1 MKKILYF
8 LAAALVA
15 FTSCGKDNLD
25 PGNETDDPQR
35 TPRLEVTSDNGLF
48 VQEGESASASVNFK
62 TKGGEVIINVSTN
75 LDGWTYECA
84 GGEWLNIEA
93 DKHFITLSAPLNEE
107 TSQRKATLTIVAS
120 ASADAKS
127 EYVVNITQN
136 WTGQPEINLSANA
149 VRFPAFGDLSSEIKL
164 ETSADDITFDCTCQ
178 WLLIERTEGGYKFS
192 ANPNEDKVQRTVDV
206 KFKAGAGKDAAEE
219 VVRISQDGKA
229 WFEISSTV
237 AHADGYGAVSVIE
250 YKSNPE
256 LAIAFTPEE
265 GASWYSIT
273 AEDGKLSVNI
283 APNADNKQRNSEIK
297 ILVGEKENVKEGKIR
312 VLQIGEDTEEL
323 IFEVRINEDGN
334 KLTTAGASVTTSNS
348 DMDITVDWGDGSE
361 PGHYV
366 GNAVRPTHTY
376 SKAGVYIV
384 TTKGKA
390 PTYDF
395 SDLSGLAIED
405 MSWQFNIL
413 NILSWGKFGVVEA
426 KNVCKTS
433 RSLKSI
439 PADVCGSFADVK
451 DFTGFLS
458 ACRSLEEIPADLLK
472 YAVNATTFQEAFAYL
487 KSCKA
492 IPESLFAN
500 CINATD
506 FSYAFREFGVG
517 DLINGGDKVSEGNR
531 IEIPEKLFAN
541 CPKVTR
547 FTQTFRGMNIT
558 TVPENLFAN
567 NTAVTSFNGLFTE
580 CTELESIPADL
591 FKNNQK
597 VTDFKWLFYA
607 SHVRKLPVGLF
618 KHVPS
623 GVTVYI
629 NQMFQNATIDDFP
642 VGFFEG
648 LDGVK
653 AGISELFESATFTKG
668 LKPGMLKGLVNATS
682 ADRMFYRVMVD
693 ELPSGL
699 FEGFGENASTID
711 MSSVFFGCEKLTSIP
726 ADIFDPVA
734 GKVNK
739 FVSTFRLCT
748 SLKSVPEGFCNSC
761 SNVTTIAN
769 LFYGCT
775 SLEKLPSEMFRGS
788 AAKLANC
795 TAVFQSCTALTEV
808 PDGLFSF
815 ITVRNANFGNC
826 FNTCTGLKKVG
837 AEVFPATTQA
847 TGLGSTFKGCTALTD
862 ISADVFAKC
871 TALTGLSMTFQNC
884 TALEKVPAGLFAHQ
898 ANITSFDQTFSGCTA
913 LTTVPEG
920 LFDACVKVT
929 NMSKLF
935 YACTSLKSV
944 PATLFAKNVK
954 VTNFSN
960 LFYGCTAL
968 ESIPEGLFSTNTA
981 ASNFSYAFV
990 GCQNVKSIPA
1000 DLFAKCTVATNF
1012 SYAFQATAIEAIP
1025 EDLFSHVPS
1034 NNTSVNFNYCFAEC
1048 VSLKSIPTG
1057 LFDTAKKASS
1067 FNYCFAACTALT
1079 GESPFTNMDGT
1090 KVHLYERK
1098 ALYQLGFNNR
1108 ITGTGCFYNCTGLSD
1123 YDKIPSAWGGG
1134 AK

>member
-15 FTSCGKDNLD
+15 FTSCGKDNLEPD
-25 PGNETDDPQR
+25 NETDDPQR

-120 ASADAKS
+120 DAADAKS

-136 WTGQPEINLSANA
+136 WAGQPEINLSANA
-149 VRFPAFGDLSSEIKL
+149 VRFPAFGDLSSEITL

-192 ANPNEDKVQRTVDV
+192 ANPNEGNDQRTVDV
-206 KFKAGAGKDAAEE
+206 KFKAGTGKDAAEE

-237 AHADGYGAVSVIE
+237 AHADGNGAVSVIE

-256 LAIAFTPEE
+256 LAIVFTPEE
-265 GASWYSIT
+265 GASWYSVT
-273 AEDGKLSVNI
+273 AEDGKLSVSI
-283 APNADNKQRNSEIK
+283 SPNADNKQRDSEIK
-297 ILVGEKENVKEGKIR
+297 ILVGEKENVREGKIR

-334 KLTTAGASVTTSNS
+334 KLSTAGASVTTRNS

-361 PGHYV
+361 PEHYV
-366 GNAVRPTHTY
+366 GNAVRPSHIY

-395 SDLSGLAIED
+395 SDLSGHAIED
-405 MSWQFNIL
+405 GSWQFNIL
-413 NILSWGKFGVVEA
+413 NILSWGKFGVQEA
-426 KNVCKTS
+426 KYVCKTS
-433 RSLKSI
+433 KSLKSI

-451 DFTGFLS
+451 DFTGFLTF
-458 ACRSLEEIPADLLK
+458 CQSLEEIPDDLFK
-472 YAVNATTFQEAFAYL
+472 YAVNATTFQDAFSNI

-492 IPESLFAN
+492 IPETLFAN
-500 CINATD
+500 CPNATD

-531 IEIPEKLFAN
+531 IVIPENLFAN
-541 CPKVTR
+541 CPNVTK
-547 FTQTFRGMNIT
+547 FTQTFRGMNIA

-580 CTELESIPADL
+580 CTELETIPADL

-597 VTDFKWLFYA
+597 ATDFKWLFYG
-607 SHVRKLPVGLF
+607 SHVRNLPVGLF
-618 KHVPS
+618 KHIPS

-648 LDGVK
+648 LDGAKVVM
-653 AGISELFESATFTKG
+653 ELFESATFTKG

-682 ADRMFYRVMVD
+682 ADRMFYRVMVE

-699 FEGFGENASTID
+699 FEGFAENSATVD
-711 MSSVFFGCEKLTSIP
+711 MSKVFFGCEKLTSIP

-734 GKVNK
+734 DKATK
-739 FVSTFRLCT
+739 FADTFRQCT
-748 SLKSVPEGFCNSC
+748 SLKSIPEGFCNAC
-761 SNVTTIAN
+761 TKVTSITN

-775 SLEKLPSEMFRGS
+775 ALEKIPSEMFRGS
-788 AAKLANC
+788 AAKLATC
-795 TAVFQSCTALTEV
+795 SFVFQGCTSLTEV

-815 ITVRNANFGNC
+815 ITARNANFGNC
-826 FNTCTGLKKVG
+826 FNSCTGLKKVG
-837 AEVFPATTQA
+837 AEVFPATTA
-847 TGLGSTFKGCTALTD
+847 VAGLGSTFKGCTALTD
-862 ISADVFAKC
+862 ISADVIAKC

-884 TALEKVPAGLFAHQ
+884 TALERVPAGLFAHQ

-920 LFDACVKVT
+920 LFDTCVKVT

-935 YACTSLKSV
+935 YGCSALKSV
-944 PATLFAKNVK
+944 PATIFAKNVK
-954 VTNFSN
+954 VNNFSN
-960 LFYGCTAL
+960 LFYGCTSL
-968 ESIPEGLFSTNTA
+968 ESIPAGLFSTNTA
-981 ASNFSYAFV
+981 ASNFSSAFV
-990 GCQNVKSIPA
+990 GCQKVKSIPA

-1012 SYAFQATAIEAIP
+1012 SYAFQATSIEEIP
-1025 EDLFSHVPS
+1025 AELFSNVPS

-1048 VSLKSIPTG
+1048 TSLKTIPTG
-1057 LFDTAKKASS
+1057 LFDTAKKASY

-1079 GESPFTNMDGT
+1079 GESPFTNVDGT

-1108 ITGTGCFYNCTGLSD
+1108 ITGTNCFYNCTGLSD

>member
-136 WTGQPEINLSANA
+136 WAGQPEINLSANA

-607 SHVRKLPVGLF
+607 SHVRRLPVGLF

-726 ADIFDPVA
+726 ADIFDSVA

>member
-136 WTGQPEINLSANA
+136 WAGQPEINLSANA

-607 SHVRKLPVGLF
+607 SHVRRLPVGLF

>member
-136 WTGQPEINLSANA
+136 WAGQPEINLSANA

-458 ACRSLEEIPADLLK
+458 ACRSLEKIPADLLK

-607 SHVRKLPVGLF
+607 SHVRRLPVGLF

-726 ADIFDPVA
+726 ADIFDSVA